1 MKSEQA
7 LRQELEQLNKQK
19 RQLRQE
25 LNRIEQE
32 AKKKVKEEEKARQE
46 YLRNQVATYQD
57 DLTQLGIRMECQRQK
72 VILYFPDSYCHA
84 SITIDERA
92 CQILE
97 RLMTHYNLVTRIQQH
112 FPTYNFS
119 LSDIVKRIR
128 LQGEVED
135 EYMGIDF
142 TLDGDKVMGEVF
154 SNIDGE
160 EFQQSVSPNLTLNV
174 YTEGYESLTV
184 ALDYQ
189 LDTTVDQLIPT
200 LVDAFD
206 TIKTYAKTFK
216 VNS

>member
-1 MKSEQA
+1 MKSESA

-25 LNRIEQE
+25 LNRLEQE
-32 AKKKVKEEEKARQE
+32 AKKKAKEVEKARQE
-46 YLRNQVATYQD
+46 YLRNQVATYQNE
-57 DLTQLGIRMECQRQK
+57 LEQLGIRMEMRRQE

-142 TLDGDKVMGEVF
+142 TLDGDTVTGTVYSHMT
-154 SNIDGE
+154 GE
-160 EFQQSVSPNLTLNV
+160 EFQQSVGSNLTLEV
-174 YTEGYESLTV
+174 YTEGYEYLTV

-189 LDTTVDQLIPT
+189 LDTTVDRLIPDLTSAFET
-200 LVDAFD
+200 L
-206 TIKTYAKTFK
+206 KTYSKTFK
-216 VNS
+216 VSS